1 MPAAAHDFSSICR
14 LDLVREREVFSKV
27 VKTPTTTRVGVHQTH
42 PERDSAPAPDS
53 WSVSASAEL
62 YRIDDWSE
70 GFFAIS
76 DVGHLAVMPRRDS
89 EEMID
94 LHDVVVGLAERG
106 IKTPVTIGFPDLLE
120 QRMRDFTNAFGAAI
134 EETTYQGGYAG
145 VYPIKVNQHR
155 HLVGQ
160 VERIGRDLGFG
171 LEVGSKPELLAA
183 MGMTVDTPDRLIV
196 CNGFKESRY
205 IQHIMLASRLGRQ
218 VVAVI
223 ESAHELELLIEH
235 AQAFDARPLIGIR
248 FKLQSRSTGRWS
260 DSTGVKAKFGLDIP
274 GILDAVETLRD
285 AGMIDCLQ
293 LLHCHMGSQIS
304 DISVINTGVGEL
316 ARVFV
321 ELWKMGAP
329 LRFIDVGGGLGADYE
344 GTQSTSDFSVNYDLN
359 EYAMTVV
366 YRIQSVC
373 DDFEI
378 PHPTIVTEAGRALV
392 CHHSVLVFDVLATSR
407 PDRWTEEENET
418 AIAACSTKLP
428 RVLED
433 VLEAYRSAAP
443 DRALESFH
451 DAQQARDEATTLFNV
466 GNLTLA
472 HRALVERIY
481 WSTCRKVLELAR
493 EIDALPEELQEVEVQ
508 ISDTCFCNL
517 SVFQSVPDA
526 WAVDQVFPV
535 MPIHRLE
542 EEPTWSATLV
552 DITCDSDGK
561 IDRFIDEADVARVL
575 AIHEKRP
582 DEPYYLAILMVG
594 AYQETL
600 GDLHN
605 LFGDA
610 NLVHV
615 QLDEDGG
622 WLISDEVE
630 GDTVSEVLGYLQ
642 YDPRELYRNI
652 RRDCER
658 SVRAGN
664 MTAAESRELLAAY
677 DRGLTG
683 YTYLE

>member
-1 MPAAAHDFSSICR
+1 MPDEADSTSAER
-14 LDLVREREVFSKV
+14 LEV
-27 VKTPTTTRVGVHQTH
+27 
-42 PERDSAPAPDS
+42 
-53 WSVSASAEL
+53 WSVDNSAQL
-62 YRIDDWSE
+62 YRIADWGD
-70 GFFAIS
+70 GFFSINEK
-76 DVGHLAVMPRRDS
+76 GHLTVLPRRDGAQT
-89 EEMID
+89 ID
-94 LHDVVVGLAERG
+94 LFEVVEGLTERG
-106 IKTPVTIGFPDLLE
+106 IETPVTIGFPDLLE

-134 EETTYQGGYAG
+134 KETGYKGSYAG

-155 HLVGQ
+155 HLVRQ
-160 VERIGRDLGFG
+160 VELFGRDLGFG

-183 MGMTVDTPDRLIV
+183 LGMTVDTPDRLII

-205 IQHIMLASRLGRQ
+205 IQHIMLATKLGRKI
-218 VVAVI
+218 VAVI
-223 ESAHELELLIEH
+223 ENVHELDLLIEH
-235 AQAFDARPLIGIR
+235 SRASGVRPLIGIR
-248 FKLQSRSTGRWS
+248 FKLQTPSAGRWS

-274 GILDAVETLRD
+274 GIVDAVEKLRG
-285 AGMIDCLQ
+285 AGMIDFLQ

-304 DISVINTGVGEL
+304 DINVINRGVGEL

-321 ELWKMGAP
+321 ELWKLGAP
-329 LRFIDVGGGLGADYE
+329 LQFIDVGGGLGSDYE
-344 GTQSTSDFSVNYDLN
+344 GTQSTRDFSVNYDLN

-378 PHPTIVTEAGRALV
+378 PHPTVVTESGRALV
-392 CHHSVLVFDVLATSR
+392 CHHSVLVFNVLATSR
-407 PDRWTEEENET
+407 PDRWTEGENER
-418 AIAACSTKLP
+418 AIAASPTKLP

-433 VLEAYRSAAP
+433 VLEAYQSTSP
-443 DRALESFH
+443 DRVLESFH

-466 GNLTLA
+466 GNLTLT
-472 HRALVERIY
+472 HRALVERVF
-481 WSTCRKVLELAR
+481 WSTCRKVLEFAR
-493 EIDALPEELQEVEVQ
+493 EIDPLPEELQEVEVQ
-508 ISDTCFCNL
+508 LSDTCFCNL

-526 WAVDQVFPV
+526 WAVEQVFPI
-535 MPIHRLE
+535 MPIHRLD
-542 EEPTWSATLV
+542 EEPTIRATLV

-561 IDRFIDEADVARVL
+561 IDRFIDEEDVAQVL
-575 AIHEKRP
+575 SIHEKYP
-582 DEPYYLAILMVG
+582 DKPYYLAVLMVG

-615 QLDEDGG
+615 RLDESGQ
-622 WLISDEVE
+622 WIISDEVE

-642 YDPRELYRNI
+642 YDSRELYRNI

-658 SVRAGN
+658 SVRAGD

-677 DRGLTG
+677 ERGLNG

>member
-1 MPAAAHDFSSICR
+1 MVADASTVPEKTAINGVGRSDSDAGRTGWSI
-14 LDLVREREVFSKV
+14 S
-27 VKTPTTTRVGVHQTH
+27 Q
-42 PERDSAPAPDS
+42 
-53 WSVSASAEL
+53 SAEL
-62 YRIDDWSE
+62 YRIDDWGD
-70 GFFAIS
+70 GFFRVIEN
-76 DVGHLAVMPRRDS
+76 GHLAVMPRRDPAQV
-89 EEMID
+89 ID
-94 LHDVVVGLAERG
+94 LHEVVVGLAERD

-120 QRMRDFTNAFGAAI
+120 QRMRDFAGSFQEAI
-134 EETTYQGGYAG
+134 EETGYRGDYAA

-155 HLVGQ
+155 HLVRQ
-160 VERIGRDLGFG
+160 VERLGRDLGFG

-183 MGMTVDTPDRLIV
+183 MGVTVHTPDRLIV

-205 IQHIMLASRLGRQ
+205 IQHIMLATKLGRR

-223 ESAHELELLIEH
+223 ESAHEMDLVIEH
-235 AQAFDARPLIGIR
+235 SRASGVRPMVGIR
-248 FKLQSRSTGRWS
+248 LKLQTPSTGRWS
-260 DSTGVKAKFGLDIP
+260 STTGVKAKFGLDIP
-274 GILDAVETLRD
+274 GILEAVERLREEN
-285 AGMIDCLQ
+285 MIDCLQ

-304 DISVINTGVGEL
+304 DINVINKGVGEL

-321 ELWKMGAP
+321 ELWKLGAP

-344 GTQSTSDFSVNYDLN
+344 GTQSTGDFSVNYDLN

-378 PHPTIVTEAGRALV
+378 PHPTIVTESGRALV
-392 CHHSVLVFDVLATSR
+392 CQHSVLVFDVLAVNR
-407 PDRWTEEENET
+407 PDRWTDEENQA
-418 AIAACSTKLP
+418 AIDGAEHKLP

-433 VLEAYRSAAP
+433 AIEAWRTVTPDRLLEA
-443 DRALESFH
+443 FH

-466 GNLTLA
+466 GNLSLA
-472 HRALVERIY
+472 DRALVDRVY
-481 WSTCRKVLELAR
+481 WSTCRKVLNLAR
-493 EIDALPEELQEVEVQ
+493 ESDPLPEELQDLEVTL
-508 ISDTCFCNL
+508 SDTCFCNL

-535 MPIHRLE
+535 MPIQRLD
-542 EEPTWSATLV
+542 EEPTRRTTLV

-561 IDRFIDEADVARVL
+561 IDRFIDEEDVAPVL
-575 AIHEKRP
+575 AIHEQRVR
-582 DEPYYLAILMVG
+582 EPYYLAILMVG

-615 QLDEDGG
+615 RLDEDGS
-622 WLISDEVE
+622 WFISDEVE
-630 GDTVSEVLGYLQ
+630 GDTVGEVLGYLQ

-658 SVRAGN
+658 SVRAGE
-664 MTAAESRELLAAY
+664 MTAVESRELLAAY

>member
-1 MPAAAHDFSSICR
+1 MTNDMPVKNQDATAPD
-14 LDLVREREVFSKV
+14 RESRSKEVPDGWTV
-27 VKTPTTTRVGVHQTH
+27 A
-42 PERDSAPAPDS
+42 DSAQ
-53 WSVSASAEL
+53 L
-62 YRIDDWSE
+62 YRIADWGDD
-70 GFFAIS
+70 FFAIGEN
-76 DVGHLAVMPRRDS
+76 GHLTVLPLRDPAQT
-89 EEMID
+89 ID
-94 LHDVVVGLAERG
+94 LFEVVEGLAERG
-106 IKTPVTIGFPDLLE
+106 IKTPVTVGFPDLLE
-120 QRMRDFTNAFGAAI
+120 RRMRDFSEAFGDAI
-134 EETTYQGGYAG
+134 RETGYRGGYAA

-155 HLVGQ
+155 HLVRQ
-160 VERIGRDLGFG
+160 VEYLGRELGFG

-205 IQHIMLASRLGRQ
+205 IQHIMLATKLGRR

-223 ESAHELELLIEH
+223 ESAHELDLLIEH
-235 AQAFDARPLIGIR
+235 SRASGVRPMVGIR
-248 FKLQSRSTGRWS
+248 FKLQTPSTGRWS
-260 DSTGVKAKFGLDIP
+260 STTGVKAKFGLDIP
-274 GILDAVETLRD
+274 GVIDAVERLRS
-285 AGMIDCLQ
+285 AGMIDCLR

-304 DISVINTGVGEL
+304 DINVINKGIGEL

-321 ELWKMGAP
+321 EIFRLGAP
-329 LRFIDVGGGLGADYE
+329 LDFIDVGGGLGADYE
-344 GTQSTSDFSVNYDLN
+344 GTQSTGDFSVNYTLS

-373 DDFEI
+373 DDLEI
-378 PHPTIVTEAGRALV
+378 PHPTIVTESGRALV
-392 CHHSVLVFDVLATSR
+392 CQHNVLVFDVLAVNR
-407 PDRWTEEENET
+407 PDRWTDIEIE
-418 AIAACSTKLP
+418 STVTSLKTRPP

-433 VLEAYRSAAP
+433 ALEAFRTVTP
-443 DRALESFH
+443 DRTLEALH
-451 DAQQARDEATTLFNV
+451 DAQQAREEATTLFNV
-466 GNLTLA
+466 GNLSLA
-472 HRALVERIY
+472 DRALVERVY
-481 WSTCRKVLELAR
+481 WSTCRKVLVAAQ
-493 EIDALPEELQEVEVQ
+493 EIEPLPEELQELEVQ
-508 ISDTCFCNL
+508 LSDTSFCNL

-526 WAVDQVFPV
+526 WAVDQIFPV

-542 EEPTWSATLV
+542 EEPNRRATLV

-561 IDRFIDEADVARVL
+561 IDRFIGEVEVEPVIP
-575 AIHEKRP
+575 IHEKRP
-582 DEPYYLAILMVG
+582 SEPYYLAVLMVG

-615 QLDEDGG
+615 RLDEDGS
-622 WLISDEVE
+622 WFISDEVE
-630 GDTVSEVLGYLQ
+630 GDSVREVLGYLQ

-652 RRDCER
+652 RKDCER
-658 SVRAGN
+658 CVRAGN

>member
-1 MPAAAHDFSSICR
+1 MER
-14 LDLVREREVFSKV
+14 L
-27 VKTPTTTRVGVHQTH
+27 
-42 PERDSAPAPDS
+42 
-53 WSVSASAEL
+53 
-62 YRIDDWSE
+62 
-70 GFFAIS
+70 
-76 DVGHLAVMPRRDS
+76 
-89 EEMID
+89 
-94 LHDVVVGLAERG
+94 
-106 IKTPVTIGFPDLLE
+106 
-120 QRMRDFTNAFGAAI
+120 
-134 EETTYQGGYAG
+134 
-145 VYPIKVNQHR
+145 
-155 HLVGQ
+155 
-160 VERIGRDLGFG
+160 GRDLGFG

-205 IQHIMLASRLGRQ
+205 IQHIMLATKLGRQ

-223 ESAHELELLIEH
+223 ENVHELDLLIEH
-235 AQAFDARPLIGIR
+235 ARASGVRPLIGIR
-248 FKLQSRSTGRWS
+248 FKLQTPSAGRWS

-274 GILDAVETLRD
+274 GIVDAVETLRE

-304 DISVINTGVGEL
+304 DINVINRGVAEL

-321 ELWKMGAP
+321 ELWKLGAP
-329 LRFIDVGGGLGADYE
+329 LRFIDVGGGLGSDYE

-378 PHPTIVTEAGRALV
+378 AHPTIITESGRALV

-407 PDRWTEEENET
+407 PDRWAEEENEE
-418 AIAACSTKLP
+418 AIAAISSKLP

-433 VLEAYRSAAP
+433 VLEAYRTTAP
-443 DRALESFH
+443 ERVLESFH

-493 EIDALPEELQEVEVQ
+493 QIEPLSDELEEVEVQ
-508 ISDTCFCNL
+508 LSDTFFCNL

-526 WAVDQVFPV
+526 WAVEQVFPV
-535 MPIHRLE
+535 MPIHRLDH
-542 EEPTWSATLV
+542 EPTRRATLV

-561 IDRFIDEADVARVL
+561 IDRFIDEADVAQVL
-575 AIHEKRP
+575 PVHEKLP

-615 QLDEDGG
+615 RLEEDGS
-622 WLISDEVE
+622 WVISDEVE

-642 YDPRELYRNI
+642 YEPRELYRNI

-658 SVRAGN
+658 SVRAGE

>member
-1 MPAAAHDFSSICR
+1 VTEKLTDR
-14 LDLVREREVFSKV
+14 QLDINPGEAN
-27 VKTPTTTRVGVHQTH
+27 TGPTNALEG
-42 PERDSAPAPDS
+42 
-53 WSVSASAEL
+53 WSVGDSAEL
-62 YRIDDWSE
+62 YRISDWGD
-70 GFFAIS
+70 GFFRIGEN
-76 DVGHLAVMPRRDS
+76 GHLGVLPRRDPKQ
-89 EEMID
+89 MID
-94 LHDVVVGLAERG
+94 LFEVVEGLAERG

-120 QRMRDFTNAFGAAI
+120 QRMRDLTNAFAAAI
-134 EETTYQGGYAG
+134 GETGYRGSYAG

-160 VERIGRDLGFG
+160 VERLGRDLGFG

-205 IQHIMLASRLGRQ
+205 IQHIMLATKLGRQ

-223 ESAHELELLIEH
+223 ENVHELDLLIEH
-235 AQAFDARPLIGIR
+235 AQASGVRPIIGIR
-248 FKLQSRSTGRWS
+248 FKLQTPSFGRWS

-274 GILDAVETLRD
+274 GIVDAVETLRD

-304 DISVINTGVGEL
+304 DINVINRGVGEL

-344 GTQSTSDFSVNYDLN
+344 GTQSTDDFSVNYDLH

-392 CHHSVLVFDVLATSR
+392 CHHSLLVFDVLATSR
-407 PDRWTEEENET
+407 PDRWTEEENEMAVAT
-418 AIAACSTKLP
+418 SPKKQP

-433 VLEAYRSAAP
+433 ALEAYRSTAP
-443 DRALESFH
+443 DRVMESFH

-466 GNLTLA
+466 GNLTLV

-481 WSTCRKVLELAR
+481 WSTCRKVLEFAR
-493 EIDALPEELQEVEVQ
+493 EIDPLPDELEEVEVQ
-508 ISDTCFCNL
+508 LSDTCFCNL
-517 SVFQSVPDA
+517 SVFQSAPDA

-535 MPIHRLE
+535 MPIHRLD
-542 EEPTWSATLV
+542 EEPTRRATLV

-561 IDRFIDEADVARVL
+561 IDRFIDEADVAQVL
-575 AIHEKRP
+575 AIHEKFP

-615 QLDEDGG
+615 RLDGSGG

-642 YDPRELYRNI
+642 YDSRELYRNI

-658 SVRAGN
+658 SVRAGE